1 MDQVHTEKWR
11 KLPETIYSV
20 SSSGRFRNDNNK
32 YIKKQT
38 PTKDG
43 YLTVNIQGKTFQSH
57 RLVAKC
63 FLDNFSADM
72 VVNHKDF
79 DRQNNSSHNL
89 DMCTIKENA
98 EHSAKAGR
106 YRRFGELNNNCKV
119 STDTILMIN
128 TYLISGLGCA
138 EISRKT
144 NICRRYINDIK
155 LRRKRVLW
163 KI

>member
-1 MDQVHTEKWR
+1 MDQVHNEEWR

-20 SSSGRFRNDNNK
+20 SSNGQFRNDNNG

-63 FLDNFSADM
+63 FLDDFSEKK

-79 DRQNNSSHNL
+79 NRKNNAMYNL
-89 DMCTIKENA
+89 NMCTIKENA
-98 EHSAKAGR
+98 QHSAKVGR

-119 STDTILMIN
+119 STETVLMIN
-128 TYLISGLGCA
+128 TYLESGLNCA

-144 NICRRYINDIK
+144 DICRRYINDIK
-155 LRRKRVLW
+155 LKKKRVLW
-163 KI
+163 KD